1 MIRYLFRSP
10 VFPVICDVGKMLV
23 GADSPEQLE
32 ARLGALDLPAES
44 QLPLVDANAEGWVFE
59 TTHQV
64 VSPLIFKKR
73 WTKKEVIAMFN
84 ASTAARKLGRQ
95 YSEKSLSAKRFDRIM
110 GEIVALIAAADN
122 DLRFTK

>member
-10 VFPVICDVGKMLV
+10 VFPVVCDVGRVLV
-23 GADSPEQLE
+23 GADPPAQLE
-32 ARLGALDLPAES
+32 DHLALLDLPAES
-44 QLPLVDANAEGWVFE
+44 QLPLVDADAEGWVFD

-64 VSPLIFKKR
+64 VSPLAFKKR

-84 ASTAARKLGRQ
+84 TSTAARKLGKQ

-122 DLRFTK
+122 DLRLTK